1 VETLVWLTAGVALML
16 GAGWVHTESRW
27 RWRWQGVPR
36 GERPGGPEGG
46 VYREATAVP
55 VYLAAAPRDVRLV
68 SLGAVM
74 TVALLMVA
82 MLGFVEVFGH
92 EGSVGEVTSLALL
105 LWSPSAMVAV
115 RLLRDGLALLRR
127 ESRPAG
133 VSAAGLATWALLSYV
148 ALLTG
153 MTLLLQ
159 LLSTMVYFPAD
170 PPGHAWAKILLLM
183 MLLFAWPLTALAQA
197 LLNARVAARHRADLL

>member
-1 VETLVWLTAGVALML
+1 VETLVWLTAAVALML

-27 RWRWQGVPR
+27 RWRWQGVAR
-36 GERPGGPEGG
+36 GERPAGPAGG
-46 VYREATAVP
+46 VYRQATAVP
-55 VYLAAAPRDVRLV
+55 MFLSAAPRDVRLV
-68 SLGAVM
+68 SLGAVVVV
-74 TVALLMVA
+74 TLLLVA
-82 MLGFVEVFGH
+82 MLAFVDIFGH

-127 ESRPAG
+127 ESRPTG

-159 LLSTMVYFPAD
+159 LLSTMVYFPTE
-170 PPGHAWAKILLLM
+170 PPDNGWAKILLLM
-183 MLLFAWPLTALAQA
+183 LLLFGWPLVALAQA
-197 LLNARVAARHRADLL
+197 LLHARVAARHRPDLL